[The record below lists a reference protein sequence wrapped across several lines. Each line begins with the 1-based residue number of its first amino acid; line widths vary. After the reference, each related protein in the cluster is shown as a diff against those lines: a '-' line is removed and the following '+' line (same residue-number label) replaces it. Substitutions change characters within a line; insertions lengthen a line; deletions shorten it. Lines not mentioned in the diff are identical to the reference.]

1 MIERLF
7 RILDRGEIDIE
18 CRNIRSTGFHHLGT
32 VYVRKGRHAP
42 VYLFVHLNEYI
53 IHVRAVTEAEL
64 DGAGTVA

>member
-1 MIERLF
+1 MIERLLC
-7 RILDRGEIDIE
+7 ILYRGEIDIE
-18 CRNIRSTGFHHLGT
+18 CRNIRCTGFHHLGT